1 MKYIHNQEPVI
12 NSKFF
17 YYTGNNMTQADPHQ
31 IIQCIKTVIDDNY
44 SSLGTLFT
52 KRSIKT
58 IAGKMLH
65 TGLISGDVA
74 EEPTLDLILNDFTS
88 GMVFMRKADKNFI
101 INHIIKFLR
110 VLLEMQGPFVFAAEQ
125 LKEDIHDI
133 INSKLGIELI
143 LNTTCI
149 SYLYYVRYYV

>member
-1 MKYIHNQEPVI
+1 MMTTVLWASSLIIFSMDSLILKVI
-12 NSKFF
+12 F
-17 YYTGNNMTQADPHQ
+17 YFLTGNDLTQVDPHQ
-31 IIQCIKTVIDDNY
+31 LIQCIKTVIDDNY

-52 KRSIKT
+52 KSSIKT

-65 TGLISGDVA
+65 TGLISA

-88 GMVFMRKADKNFI
+88 GMVFMRKADTI

-110 VLLEMQGPFVFAAEQ
+110 VLLEMQGPFVFAAEH

-133 INSKLGIELI
+133 INSRLGIELNI
-143 LNTTCI
+143 N
-149 SYLYYVRYYV
+149 V